1 MKKLFTLI
9 AFVMIA
15 SVGFAQ
21 DANDVQAE
29 FKALQ
34 DAFGKDKAELV
45 KQYMAIPAE
54 KDAAF
59 WSLYD
64 QYETARKALGK
75 SKAQLIADYAN
86 SYADLDD
93 KKATD
98 LMKRKADIQD
108 EYTKMTRK
116 FFPQFSKVLGGTQAA
131 KFFQLEDYLN
141 NIINLGIQNNIPF
154 IGEIDKSKIAAPKG

>member
-1 MKKLFTLI
+1 MKKIFTLI
-9 AFVMIA
+9 AFAFIT

-21 DANDVQAE
+21 DADDVQAE

-108 EYTKMTRK
+108 EYTKMNRK

-154 IGEIDKSKIAAPKG
+154 IGEIDKSKIPAVKG

>member
-1 MKKLFTLI
+1 MKKFFAIVLFALI
-9 AFVMIA
+9 S

-21 DANDVQAE
+21 DADDVQAE

-45 KQYMAIPAE
+45 KQYMNIPAE

-75 SKAQLIADYAN
+75 SKAELIADYAK

-98 LMKRKADIQD
+98 LMKRKADLQD
-108 EYTKMTRK
+108 EYTKMNRK

-154 IGEIDKSKIAAPKG
+154 IGEIDKSKIPAVKG

>member
-1 MKKLFTLI
+1 MKKIITLI
-9 AFVMIA
+9 AFAFIA

-21 DANDVQAE
+21 DATDVQAE

-59 WSLYD
+59 WSVYD
-64 QYETARKALGK
+64 QYETARKAIGK
-75 SKAQLIADYAN
+75 SKAELIADYAK

-93 KKATD
+93 KKATE
-98 LMKRKADIQD
+98 LLKRKADLQD
-108 EYTKMTRK
+108 EVTKLQRK
-116 FFPQFSKVLGGTQAA
+116 FAPQFSKVLGGVQTA
-131 KFFQLEDYLN
+131 KFFQLEDYIN

>member
-1 MKKLFTLI
+1 M
-9 AFVMIA
+9 
-15 SVGFAQ
+15 
-21 DANDVQAE
+21 
-29 FKALQ
+29 
-34 DAFGKDKAELV
+34 
-45 KQYMAIPAE
+45 
-54 KDAAF
+54 
-59 WSLYD
+59 YD
-64 QYETARKALGK
+64 QYETARKSIGK

-93 KKATD
+93 KKAAD

-141 NIINLGIQNNIPF
+141 NIMNLGIQNNIPLSARS
-154 IGEIDKSKIAAPKG
+154 IKARSHQKDS